1 MDEVI
6 IEKQEYLLFDK
17 YKLNTNR
24 NITRYEYI
32 SNVPLKV
39 SKREPDMRVCKCGAH
54 LITLAYRKEV
64 ICMGL
69 LDAIFGNNQPP
80 KINSILPTAAKNEIR
95 AGRLPILNTD
105 SLFLKR
111 GEKIHYIDK
120 AINLEIKVVKQYR
133 HVGHST
139 PGLLKGNRWNV
150 GVAKPIEHGELVQHR
165 GILYVTNQRIVF
177 QASEKGFDK
186 TYRYLTAV
194 TPYVDA
200 CELQFG
206 SKTYNMYVDDGNLL
220 YEVLQLV
227 QQRRQIP

>member
-1 MDEVI
+1 MSLAMRHIQNEI
-6 IEKQEYLLFDK
+6 TIE
-17 YKLNTNR
+17 
-24 NITRYEYI
+24 
-32 SNVPLKV
+32 
-39 SKREPDMRVCKCGAH
+39 
-54 LITLAYRKEV
+54 YRKEV

-150 GVAKPIEHGELVQHR
+150 GVAKPIEHW
-165 GILYVTNQRIVF
+165 
-177 QASEKGFDK
+177 
-186 TYRYLTAV
+186 
-194 TPYVDA
+194 
-200 CELQFG
+200 
-206 SKTYNMYVDDGNLL
+206 M
-220 YEVLQLV
+220 
-227 QQRRQIP
+227 